1 MLPLVAATM
10 VSPSRISPLALAL
23 PMTYSTI
30 RSLIEPVG
38 FMNSHLPRIV
48 TFGFRLRKLMS
59 SICVSP
65 ILPARANAGA
75 PAPAAAA
82 LLLLGR
88 FPIAAGPASDRGSV
102 RRGSR
107 RASRRS
113 GAPAMHRGR
122 RRSVGSVCPLRFCAN
137 SLCGLATR
145 GRTSSRLRWLERK
158 NLEGQ
163 RGRQEAGGRSMP
175 SDGPS
180 PRPIVT
186 SPRQHGPQPCLNQ
199 GGVHS

>member
-82 LLLLGR
+82 APLLLGR

-122 RRSVGSVCPLRFCAN
+122 RRSVGSVCPLSVF
-137 SLCGLATR
+137 LCNQLSAASTR
-145 GRTSSRLRWLERK
+145 GRTSTAERR